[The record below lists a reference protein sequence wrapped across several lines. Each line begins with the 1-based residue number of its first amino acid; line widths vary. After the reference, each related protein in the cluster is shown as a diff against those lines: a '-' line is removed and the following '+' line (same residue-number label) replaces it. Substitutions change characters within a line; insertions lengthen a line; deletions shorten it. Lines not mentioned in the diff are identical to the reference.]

1 MGCIFSF
8 LKKND
13 NNNNDN
19 YDNNND
25 INQSLLSTNKYCHNC
40 SKHYTFNEYNRH
52 IINCKSIEITGDL

>member
-13 NNNNDN
+13 NNN
-19 YDNNND
+19 D
-25 INQSLLSTNKYCHNC
+25 INKSLLSTNKYCHNC

-52 IINCKSIEITGDL
+52 IIDCKSLEINGDL